1 MMMKLFQRK
10 HTITLAAP
18 VNGMYVDL
26 RKAGDTA
33 VTAGFAIEPMEGEIH
48 APIAGQ
54 ITKVTDQTVTIAAD
68 FGCEYLVQVGTIA
81 DALDPQVVNWQVAVG
96 DAVAPDVILATAS
109 IDAIHAANQSALV
122 TCGLINKQA
131 DDFEISQTGLVS
143 QGNNLATLKVK
154 A

>member
-1 MMMKLFQRK
+1 MMKLFQRK
-10 HTITLAAP
+10 HTITLTAP

-81 DALDPQVVNWQVAVG
+81 DALDAQVVNWQVAVG

-122 TCGLINKQA
+122 TCGLINQQA
-131 DDFEISQTGLVS
+131 ADFEISQTGLIS

>member
-1 MMMKLFQRK
+1 MMKLFQRK

-54 ITKVTDQTVTIAAD
+54 VTKLTTQTVTIAAD
-68 FGCEYLVQVGTIA
+68 FGCEYLLQIGDLTA
-81 DALDPQVVNWQVAVG
+81 DLDEQVVNWQVAVG
-96 DAVAPDVILATAS
+96 DAVAPDVILANMA
-109 IDAIHAANQSALV
+109 IDTIHGSNQSALV
-122 TCGLINKQA
+122 TCGLIDKQA
-131 DDFEISQTGLVS
+131 SDFEISQTGLIS
-143 QGNNLATLKVK
+143 QGNALATLKIK

>member
-1 MMMKLFQRK
+1 MMKLFQRK
-10 HTITLAAP
+10 HTITLTAP

-68 FGCEYLVQVGTIA
+68 FGCEYLVQVGTIVDEL
-81 DALDPQVVNWQVAVG
+81 DAQVVNWQVAVG

-131 DDFEISQTGLVS
+131 ADFEISQTGLVS

>member
-131 DDFEISQTGLVS
+131 ADFEISQTGLVS
-143 QGNNLATLKVK
+143 QGNNLATLKIK

>member
-1 MMMKLFQRK
+1 MMKLFQRK

-81 DALDPQVVNWQVAVG
+81 DALDAQVVNWQVAVG

-131 DDFEISQTGLVS
+131 ADFEISQTGLVS
-143 QGNNLATLKVK
+143 QGNNLATLKIK